1 MLKTASISPGL
12 QGHSAE
18 TTPVS
23 SPKQQREE
31 QLIRL
36 AQQND
41 LDAFSTLVDEY
52 QNAVYRQ
59 AYWLLGEP
67 EAAEDAAQ
75 EAFYRAYRKIHTFNG
90 PSFRAWIMS
99 ITTNYCLDQL
109 RRYRTHAVI
118 PLTGYHETSGD
129 LNENSYWLRDP
140 HPTPEQIVE
149 RSELRAGIHKC
160 LLGLPA
166 KYRVPIILV
175 DIQEMAYQEAAQ
187 VLGMR
192 LGSFKSRLSRGRA
205 QLLEATLRMLN
216 ANRHLS

>member
-1 MLKTASISPGL
+1 MMKTASISPGSQRITARTGL
-12 QGHSAE
+12 IC
-18 TTPVS
+18 

-41 LDAFSTLVDEY
+41 LDAFTQLVNDY

-75 EAFYRAYRKIHTFNG
+75 EAFYRAYRKIQSFNG
-90 PSFRAWIMS
+90 PSFRAWIMR

-109 RRYRTHAVI
+109 RRYRTHPCV
-118 PLTGYHETSGD
+118 PLTPCDDTTG
-129 LNENSYWLRDP
+129 NAIENSRWMRDP
-140 HPTPEQIVE
+140 QPSPEQLVE
-149 RSELRAGIHKC
+149 RAELRASIHKC
-160 LLGLPA
+160 LLALPP

-175 DIQEMAYQEAAQ
+175 DIQEMAYQDAAQ
-187 VLGMR
+187 MLGMR

-205 QLLEATLRMLN
+205 RLLEAALRMFN
-216 ANRHLS
+216 ANLRFS